1 MTTEPIDPSITDLL
15 SRKTFI
21 RFADGEASRSLP
33 EHIHDLFSEQMGSWQ
48 RLQDA
53 YEVLKTLKTRAIFF
67 NGFSV
72 SLYNNPGRLTSATA
86 AVGQKDVR
94 DRPCFLC
101 LHNLPL
107 EQKGIL
113 YREEFIIL
121 YNPMPVFPN
130 HLTVAHVGHRP
141 QSVAEY
147 FDAFLSLAEDLGKKW
162 TTLYNGPRCGASAPD
177 HLHFQALPEGRLP
190 IEHELR
196 KSGKLILAFKTD
208 GARIYTAQGL
218 GREVIVLVGK
228 DRESMIYTFKKALVS
243 LRVAIPTDDEPMMN
257 LAGFHDGKFWHIA
270 LFPRRKHRPD
280 AFFREGDE
288 RVVVSPGAVEM
299 AGVLVT
305 PMERDYYRLDAQAV
319 ESIYQ
324 EVSLD
329 KSTVIRAIEA
339 ME

>member
-1 MTTEPIDPSITDLL
+1 MTTYPIDPSITDMI
-15 SRKTFI
+15 SQKTFI
-21 RFADGEASRSLP
+21 RFTDGDVLRSLP

-48 RLQDA
+48 KLQDA
-53 YEVLKTLKTRAIFF
+53 YEILKTLKTRAISFD
-67 NGFSV
+67 GFSV
-72 SLYNNPGRLTSATA
+72 SLCNNPARLTSATA

-101 LHNLPL
+101 LHNLPM

-113 YREEFIIL
+113 YRGEFIIL
-121 YNPMPVFPN
+121 YNPMPVFPY
-130 HLTVAHVGHRP
+130 HLTVAHVVHRP

-147 FDAFLSLAEDLGKKW
+147 FDVFLSLAADLGEKW

-190 IEHELR
+190 IEYELR
-196 KSGKLILAFKTD
+196 KPGKLILTFKSE
-208 GARIYTAQGL
+208 GVRIYTAHGM

-228 DRESMIYTFKKALVS
+228 DREPMVHTFKKTLVS
-243 LRVAIPTDDEPMMN
+243 LMAEIPTDDEPMMN
-257 LAGFHDGKFWHIA
+257 LAGFHDGKSWHIA
-270 LFPRRKHRPD
+270 LFPRQKHRPD

-305 PMERDYYRLDAQAV
+305 PVEKDYFRLDAQAV
-319 ESIYQ
+319 EAIYQ
-324 EVSLD
+324 EVSLNRN
-329 KSTVIRAIEA
+329 TVIRAIEA